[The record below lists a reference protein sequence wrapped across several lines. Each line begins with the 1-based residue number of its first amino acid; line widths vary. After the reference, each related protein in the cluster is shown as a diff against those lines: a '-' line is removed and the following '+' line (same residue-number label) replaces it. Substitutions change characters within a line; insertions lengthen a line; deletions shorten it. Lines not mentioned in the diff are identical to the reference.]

1 MKEKNEEKR
10 PAGQFE
16 LGNER
21 DDALMDSRGSGA
33 QFLKMDNVNGP
44 NIFGLFHN
52 RFFTKVEHW
61 FELEGKRESAICA
74 VHASND
80 PEKIVKGKAVDDCP
94 WCARVEELFAEAK
107 QDPDS
112 AIGKKKKEIALDLN
126 SKPNFIFIAAKGEA
140 DITRAGAQ
148 RIIKPFFDNIEDYGL
163 LPLSGASFDMLRAQ
177 VKKDGFSGQDLIGM
191 PVNFQR
197 GKKSDKV
204 RFAQVLEV
212 QFFPKNKIKVPDIDP
227 DQEFAGLAVYDGAKS
242 AEQFQKWE
250 AEFAEMFDEIKAPA
264 KKAAAGKSRK

>member
-1 MKEKNEEKR
+1 MKGKEENKL
-10 PAGQFE
+10 PTGQFE

-52 RFFTKVEHW
+52 RYFTKVEHW
-61 FELEGKRESAICA
+61 LELEGERASAICA
-74 VHASND
+74 VHASSD
-80 PEKIVKGKAVDDCP
+80 PKKIVKGKDVDSCP
-94 WCARVEELFAEAK
+94 WCARVEELFAESK
-107 QDPDS
+107 EDPDS
-112 AIGKKKKEIALDLN
+112 AIGKKKKEIALDLKA
-126 SKPNFIFIAAKGEA
+126 KPNFIFIAAKGEA

-148 RIIKPFFDNIEDYGL
+148 RVIKPFFDNIEDYGL

-177 VKKDGFSGQDLIGM
+177 VNKDGLSGQDLIGM

-212 QFFPKNKIKVPDIDP
+212 QFFPKDKVKVPDVDP
-227 DQEFAGLAVYDGAKS
+227 DQEFAGLAVYDADKS
-242 AEQFQKWE
+242 AEQFAKWE
-250 AEFAEMFDEIKAPA
+250 LEFAEMFDEVKTPA
-264 KKAAAGKSRK
+264 KRAAATKSRK